1 LLTLKGGRSTQQD
14 RKKVKSEKMF
24 GVFNR
29 QRNPWEELY
38 DYETNTYFYRHHG
51 TGEFSRYNPVMVE
64 AKSSHVPSKVADPL
78 WETAYDSDGNL
89 FWTDIETGKVAFI
102 RPEKGTFISE
112 VPLREFRRYRIVNKE
127 SRVTSSSRKSMKSS
141 ASNTRKS
148 RVVKRDDDFGIVSGV
163 NDDLDFDQLF
173 GQNNPAQ
180 FDAGAMFAIGSASP
194 PNTNRIPTQ
203 EEEDEQEELEQK
215 GDYSTLD
222 EETVLAQSTIATDN
236 PLFRYGK

>member
-1 LLTLKGGRSTQQD
+1 
-14 RKKVKSEKMF
+14 MF

-29 QRNPWEELY
+29 PRNPWEELY
-38 DYETNTYFYRHHG
+38 DYETNTYFYRHRG
-51 TGEFSRYNPVMVE
+51 TGEFSRFNPAVVE
-64 AKSSHVPSKVADPL
+64 TKSSHVASKVADPL
-78 WETAYDSDGNL
+78 WETGYDADGNL
-89 FWTDIETGKVAFI
+89 YWTDLETGKVAFI

-112 VPLREFRRYRIVNKE
+112 VPLKEFRRHRIVTKE
-127 SRVTSSSRKSMKSS
+127 SRVTSSSRKSIKSS

-148 RVVKRDDDFGIVSGV
+148 RVVKRDDDFGIVSGL

-194 PNTNRIPTQ
+194 PPPNSNRIPTQ
-203 EEEDEQEELEQK
+203 EEEDEEEEAEQPENY
-215 GDYSTLD
+215 GALD
-222 EETVLAQSTIATDN
+222 EETILAQSTIATDN